1 MAEQKVAT
9 QREKLK
15 AQLAA
20 LGDEAAGYE
29 ARLAGLKD
37 GGVDRLD
44 ERQLANKVKAVAAE
58 QKRISALLGKKTKDD
73 EGDEEA

>member
-15 AQLAA
+15 SQLDA

-29 ARLAGLKD
+29 ARVAALKD
-37 GGVDRLD
+37 GGADRLD
-44 ERQLANKVKAVAAE
+44 ERQLTNRLKAVGVE

-73 EGDEEA
+73 EGDE